1 MSGDFVRRLPG
12 GATSFRNHRG
22 AFTWFNLDPWLMLIL
37 LSIVSFGLVVLHSA
51 SDGNWVVVEAQ
62 LVRLGLGFGLMVLIA
77 QIPPYFLLRT
87 APLLY
92 AQIHGSP
99 QLPYKGQYEHVSG
112 MQPTTQCHRSHM
124 SPIVGCQDTLSS
136 GAVMEMA
143 SALRE

>member
-62 LVRLGLGFGLMVLIA
+62 LVRLGLGFGLMILIA

-92 AQIHGSP
+92 GLGLILLLLIYPFGTEVNGS
-99 QLPYKGQYEHVSG
+99 
-112 MQPTTQCHRSHM
+112 
-124 SPIVGCQDTLSS
+124 
-136 GAVMEMA
+136 MA
-143 SALRE
+143 

>member
-22 AFTWFNLDPWLMLIL
+22 EFTWFNLDPWLMLIL

-62 LVRLGLGFGLMVLIA
+62 LVRLGLGFGLMILIA

-92 AQIHGSP
+92 GLGLILLLLIYHLDLEKLLTNLWKLKLRNGS
-99 QLPYKGQYEHVSG
+99 QF
-112 MQPTTQCHRSHM
+112 
-124 SPIVGCQDTLSS
+124 
-136 GAVMEMA
+136 
-143 SALRE
+143 